1 MLDKL
6 DFLDIIVR
14 YPCSCTSMGQSPEG
28 GAEMAKVSGKYE
40 TVFIVNPTI
49 GDEAIASVVEKFKS
63 LIEANGTI
71 ETVDDWGKRRLAYEI
86 NDLREGHYTLIQFE
100 SAPSFPAELDRVFKI
115 TDGIMRSIIVSRD

>member
-1 MLDKL
+1 
-6 DFLDIIVR
+6 
-14 YPCSCTSMGQSPEG
+14 MGQSPEG

-71 ETVDDWGKRRLAYEI
+71 ETVDDWGKRRMAYEI